1 MRIGKIEITNYHQ
14 FKALT
19 LDLTYPKGHAKA
31 DQCLDKVCFIGQSGT
46 GKTSLLN
53 MCRATFSEQF
63 VLPDMTG
70 IMVSGLFNGPHFR
83 EAMIEQGKLTHN
95 YVQKVFNP
103 PLPTALNPEDYSN
116 KEDFLHAYY
125 DDSMRLISFSAMLAH
140 YSDSV
145 VAGQAP
151 QHLNHF
157 IGMKSQLQTSDELS
171 GGKQGFFDFTHEAA
185 ISLWKN
191 TIVKDIKAY
200 RNKELQFNQRITKAL
215 EQGIEAAQAA
225 LDEMKTWK
233 QTTPNPVAEYARK
246 LNPLLQ
252 EFCLEV
258 NPDFTYT
265 SEEDIQFI
273 EIRHKGGQKIPFHG
287 WSTGTLQLI
296 FTATPLLQLNTDK
309 AIITVDEPETSLYP
323 DMQTKIIP
331 FYTQLAPHA
340 QFFFAT
346 HSPIIASCFE
356 PWEIVELQFDE
367 RGNVVQKKYYDDTQ
381 ERHVDNYRID
391 PRYLRWDAILQK
403 LFDVAEEGQPERLA
417 KLQELATINV
427 KLKKLRQRGEQHSEE
442 YAVLWNDYERAAT
455 LLGWSTHAQ
464 D

>member
-1 MRIGKIEITNYHQ
+1 MKIGKIEISNYHQ

-19 LDLTYPKGHAKA
+19 LDLTYPKGHEKA
-31 DQCLDKVCFIGQSGT
+31 GQCLDKVCFIGQSGT

-53 MCRATFSEQF
+53 ICRAAFAEQF
-63 VLPDMTG
+63 ALPDMTG
-70 IMVSGLFNGPHFR
+70 ITVTGLFNGPYFR
-83 EAMIEQGKLTHN
+83 DSTIEQGKLTHN
-95 YVQKVFNP
+95 YAQNVFNL
-103 PLPTALNPEDYSN
+103 PLPTALNPEDYSS
-116 KEDFLHAYY
+116 KDDFLQAYY
-125 DDSMRLISFSAMLAH
+125 HDSMRLISFSAMLAH

-145 VAGQAP
+145 MAGQVP
-151 QHLNHF
+151 QNLNHF
-157 IGMKSQLQTSDELS
+157 IGIKSPQTNNELS
-171 GGKQGFFDFTHEAA
+171 GEEQGFFDFTHEAA

-225 LDEMKTWK
+225 LDEMKAWK
-233 QTTPNPVAEYARK
+233 QATPNPVAEYARK

-265 SEEDIQFI
+265 TEEDVQFI
-273 EIRHKGGQKIPFHG
+273 EIRRKGGESIPFRG

-331 FYTQLAPHA
+331 FYTQLAPQA

-356 PWEIVELQFDE
+356 PWEIVELQFDK
-367 RGNVVQKKYYDDTQ
+367 RGDVVQKKYYDETQ

-403 LFDVAEEGQPERLA
+403 LFDVAEEGQAERIA
-417 KLQELATINV
+417 KLHELATINV
-427 KLKKLRQRGEQHSEE
+427 KLKKLRQRGEQTSEE
-442 YAVLWNDYERAAT
+442 YTALWNDYQYTAH
-455 LLGWSTHAQ
+455 LLGWNLHAQ

>member
-1 MRIGKIEITNYHQ
+1 MKIGKIEISNYHQ

-19 LDLTYPKGHAKA
+19 LDLTYPKGHEKA
-31 DQCLDKVCFIGQSGT
+31 GQCLDKVCFIGQSGT

-53 MCRATFSEQF
+53 ICRAAFAEQF
-63 VLPDMTG
+63 ALPDMTG
-70 IMVSGLFNGPHFR
+70 ITVTGLFNGPYFR
-83 EAMIEQGKLTHN
+83 DSTIEQGKLTHN
-95 YVQKVFNP
+95 YAQNVFNL
-103 PLPTALNPEDYSN
+103 PLPTALNPEDYSS
-116 KEDFLHAYY
+116 KDDFLQAYY
-125 DDSMRLISFSAMLAH
+125 HDSMRLISFSAMLAH

-145 VAGQAP
+145 MAGQVP
-151 QHLNHF
+151 QNLNHF
-157 IGMKSQLQTSDELS
+157 IGIKSPQTNDDMS
-171 GGKQGFFDFTHEAA
+171 GEEQGFFDFTHEAA

-225 LDEMKTWK
+225 LDEMKAWK
-233 QTTPNPVAEYARK
+233 QATPNPVAEYARK

-273 EIRHKGGQKIPFHG
+273 EIKHKGGQRIPFHG

-296 FTATPLLQLNTDK
+296 FTATPLLQLNTNK
-309 AIITVDEPETSLYP
+309 AIIVVDEPETSLYP

-331 FYTQLAPHA
+331 FYTQLAPQA

-367 RGNVVQKKYYDDTQ
+367 RGDVVQKKYYDETQ

-403 LFDVAEEGQPERLA
+403 LFDVAEEGQAERIA

-427 KLKKLRQRGEQHSEE
+427 KLKKFDPTEDHSE
-442 YAVLWNDYERAAT
+442 
-455 LLGWSTHAQ
+455 H
-464 D
+464 